1 MDNYIYKML
10 ENIGDGI
17 QWVADF
23 LDTYN
28 KEVKWFVIGIACVLL
43 IQFII

>member
-23 LDTYN
+23 LDTHHE
-28 KEVKWFVIGIACVLL
+28 KAKWFFFGIACVLL